1 MFADSRNRLVV
12 TLLANFSSLSARH
25 FYTTRPIYYQ
35 SPIGNNFRKKREWEP
50 KVRFVRA
57 EASKMRIEVATNVQN
72 QIKSHLFVSV
82 FVSVACIARLH
93 IAIQLLRIFCR
104 S

>member
-1 MFADSRNRLVV
+1 VPDIFTQLGLFIIRVQLEIISGK
-12 TLLANFSSLSARH
+12 S
-25 FYTTRPIYYQ
+25 
-35 SPIGNNFRKKREWEP
+35 EWEP

-57 EASKMRIEVATNVQN
+57 EANKMRIEVATNVQN

-82 FVSVACIARLH
+82 FVSVACIVRLH